1 MKQRREVKIEF
12 LPPGICCGCS
22 PNVKDRYFSGWKFE
36 VVGEGKRR
44 DIKRES
50 YLRSILKGV

>member
-1 MKQRREVKIEF
+1 MMKQRKIKIEI

-22 PNVKDRYFSGWKFE
+22 PDVKDRHFSGWKLE

-44 DIKRES
+44 DLKRES
-50 YLRSILKGV
+50 YLRTILKGV